1 MVTPMSRPRICYIY
15 SEQPDYVRVEK
26 VLKTLTRIEAD
37 FFYIGCRR
45 GSHSKRLVPPIR
57 SVTYNVANFAIPHG
71 GWRSALY
78 TLRFLCYAIYQVVI
92 IRPDIVIAVN
102 EEIALPFV
110 AFFPRT
116 TVICEAYDS
125 LALRAPNTSKL
136 LSSVLKMVSRF
147 VLSRCDALV
156 EVSPERLE
164 AHKRKPSEVRVVP
177 NSVSKENYPA
187 DNRIRE
193 ELQRT
198 VSNRNYIFVSG
209 SFSDEINGLEELIE
223 AIERLD
229 GRLTIIAAGRPN
241 GKWVSTVFVRHHLVE
256 YVGVVTP
263 AEALYITSKSKGV
276 FAYYK
281 PISELYKYAAP
292 NKIFDAMAVGVPIIM
307 NNECLASQF
316 AVDRRFGL
324 TGAYADIASLSRNLR
339 IVYDE
344 ACQFDS
350 VETVRSFNTTYE
362 WSVTSGEYKK
372 MVQLILEK

>member
-1 MVTPMSRPRICYIY
+1 MSRPRICYIY

-26 VLKTLTRIEAD
+26 VLKTLTSIEAD

-45 GSHSKRLVPPIR
+45 GSHSKR
-57 SVTYNVANFAIPHG
+57 SVQPMRNVTHNVANFAIPHG
-71 GWRSALY
+71 GLRSGLY
-78 TLRFLCYAIYQVVI
+78 TLRFLCYAVYKVVI
-92 IRPDIVIAVN
+92 IRPDMVIAVN

-110 AFFPRT
+110 TFFPRT

-125 LALRAPNTSKL
+125 LSMRAPNTSKL
-136 LSSVLKMVSRF
+136 LSRVLKMVSRF
-147 VLSRCDALV
+147 VLSKCDALV

-164 AHKRKPSEVRVVP
+164 AHRSKPPEVRVVP
-177 NSVSKENYPA
+177 NSLSKENYPD
-187 DNRIRE
+187 DNRICE

-198 VSNRNYIFVSG
+198 VCNRQYIFVSG
-209 SFSDEINGLEELIE
+209 SFSDEINGLEELLE
-223 AIERLD
+223 AVERLD
-229 GRLTIIAAGRPN
+229 GKLTIIAAGRPN
-241 GKWVSTVFVRHHLVE
+241 GKWVSTVFVRHHLVK

-263 AEALYITSKSKGV
+263 AEAIYITSKSKGI

-307 NNECLASQF
+307 NNECVASQF
-316 AVDRRFGL
+316 AVDRGFGL
-324 TGAYADIASLSRNLR
+324 TGAYADIALLSRNLR
-339 IVYDE
+339 IVSDG

-350 VETVRSFNTTYE
+350 VESVRSFNTTYE

-372 MVQLILEK
+372 LVQLCLRK